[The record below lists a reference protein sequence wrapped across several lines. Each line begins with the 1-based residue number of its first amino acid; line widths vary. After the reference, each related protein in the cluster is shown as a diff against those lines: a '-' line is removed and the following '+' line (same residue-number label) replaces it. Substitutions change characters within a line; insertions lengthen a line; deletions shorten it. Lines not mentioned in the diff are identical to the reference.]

1 MSRWE
6 LPSQEP
12 QVMLGVLQWVSGEVG
27 ARAAALSCTALLWVR
42 QLLSSALSL
51 PWDTSVFRIS
61 PIPEERVAPH
71 AWTVA

>member
-1 MSRWE
+1 M
-6 LPSQEP
+6 
-12 QVMLGVLQWVSGEVG
+12 LQWVSGE
-27 ARAAALSCTALLWVR
+27 ALSCTALLWVR

-71 AWTVA
+71 AWTVCMS